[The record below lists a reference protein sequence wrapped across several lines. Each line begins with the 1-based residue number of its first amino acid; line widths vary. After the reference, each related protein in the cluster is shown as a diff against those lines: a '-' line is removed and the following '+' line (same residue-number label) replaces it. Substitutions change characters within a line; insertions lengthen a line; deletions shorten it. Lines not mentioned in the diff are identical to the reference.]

1 MKTERNILIA
11 FILNLSFSVFEFFGG
26 LFTRST
32 AIMSDSVHDMGD
44 ALSIALA
51 YVFERKSKKHANSK
65 YTYGYLRYSVLGSV
79 ITNMVLAVGSVFVI
93 ASAISRIVNPVKIN
107 YDGMIIF
114 AVVGVTVN
122 FIAAKI
128 THKGDSLNQ
137 KSVSLHMLEDVLGW
151 VVVLVGAV
159 VMRFTDISIL
169 DPIMSIC
176 VALFILF
183 NVMKNM
189 KKVLDIFLLKTP
201 KEVDMEKLSA
211 DIMSV
216 EDVLGVHHI
225 HIFSIDGANNYATMH
240 VVTDAESQ
248 SVKSEIKSLLKKYH
262 IVCST
267 IELETSQHSCE
278 YEECH
283 VRDFH
288 KHSCGHHHAH

>member
-51 YVFERKSKKHANSK
+51 YVFERKSKNHANSK

-176 VALFILF
+176 VALFILL

-201 KEVDMEKLSA
+201 KEVDMKKLSD

-240 VVTDAESQ
+240 VVADEKAE

-267 IELETSQHSCE
+267 IELETSQHSCKH
-278 YEECH
+278 EECH